1 MPNVGPVET
10 LLLYLDACLPK
21 TLLDYQNST
30 LGQRCLPSKQF
41 IEDTKVP
48 TVISNDT
55 ARTSSIALCR
65 FKLQIKFEMEC
76 SYFHLNIKLAPSQW
90 LSKKNTLMPDN
101 CPGIL
106 NIKYPPKKNKT
117 SRVSFGFFEFRD
129 ADAQNRICFLCSN
142 PDTPAFHTS
151 DIPPIITTSTYP
163 RRQALT
169 TLPLVC
175 YQP

>member
-1 MPNVGPVET
+1 MPLGVEEVDT
-10 LLLYLDACLPK
+10 SHKSCAFSSSSDAQY
-21 TLLDYQNST
+21 YQNST

-65 FKLQIKFEMEC
+65 FKLQIKFEME
-76 SYFHLNIKLAPSQW
+76 W
-90 LSKKNTLMPDN
+90 
-101 CPGIL
+101 IL

-117 SRVSFGFFEFRD
+117 SRVSFGFFGFRD